1 MLVEERIYTLY
12 TGKVPQYL
20 SLYREE
26 GLAVQKEILGNM
38 LGYYQVEIGPQ
49 NQIVHLWAYKDFQDR
64 TDRRKELAASEAWQ
78 TYVKKIRPLVL
89 LQENKILTPTAFS
102 PVPDNFV

>member
-1 MLVEERIYTLY
+1 MIVEERIYTLY
-12 TGKVPQYL
+12 PGKVPQYL

-64 TDRRKELAASEAWQ
+64 TDRRKELADSEAWQ

>member
-1 MLVEERIYTLY
+1 MIVEERIYTLY
-12 TGKVPQYL
+12 PGKVPQYL
-20 SLYREE
+20 SLYREG

-38 LGYYQVEIGPQ
+38 LGYYQVEVGPQ

-64 TDRRKELAASEAWQ
+64 TDRRKELADSEAWQ

-102 PVPDNFV
+102 PIPDNFV